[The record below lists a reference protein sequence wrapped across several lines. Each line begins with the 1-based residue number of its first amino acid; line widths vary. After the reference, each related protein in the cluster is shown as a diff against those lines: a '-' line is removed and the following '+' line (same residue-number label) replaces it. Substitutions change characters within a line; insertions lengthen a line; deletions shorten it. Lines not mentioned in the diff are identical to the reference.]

1 MTKGNSVPCVI
12 VLCQWWQQQLHFDI
26 CATSI
31 PVGLS
36 FGSRAIGGLQ
46 H

>member
-1 MTKGNSVPCVI
+1 MTKGNGVSCVI
-12 VLCQWWQQQLHFDI
+12 VLYQWWQQLYFCI

-31 PVGLS
+31 LVGLS
-36 FGSRAIGGLQ
+36 FGSRAISGLQ